1 MIVLWILLG
10 LIALLFL
17 LLCIPVRFDLNYN
30 GEATVFIRYLFLK
43 YRVLPAPEK
52 KPESKKEKKPSEKE
66 SEEKAKE
73 KKPNPLLQQVKKY
86 KEAEGLTGLLTLA
99 KDLLKATGTRFG
111 KLLKHIKLKDF
122 DLYVL
127 VGGEKD
133 AAEIAVL
140 YGEVCAG
147 VYPAVSAL
155 LGLTNCKS
163 PHGRVSVDLDYSAK
177 EPKVLCTASG
187 AVRPLFVVH
196 HGVQFILRT
205 ILPFYNKF
213 QSAGKPAVK
222 SAAPAANKKER
233 TT

>member
-10 LIALLFL
+10 LIALIFL

-43 YRVLPAPEK
+43 YRVLPAPEPK
-52 KPESKKEKKPSEKE
+52 
-66 SEEKAKE
+66 KE

-127 VGGEKD
+127 VGGGED
-133 AAEIAVL
+133 AAEIAIL

-147 VYPAVSAL
+147 VYPAVSVL

>member
-10 LIALLFL
+10 LIALIFL

-43 YRVLPAPEK
+43 YRVLPTP
-52 KPESKKEKKPSEKE
+52 
-66 SEEKAKE
+66 E
-73 KKPNPLLQQVKKY
+73 KKPNPLLRQVKKY

-127 VGGEKD
+127 VGGGED
-133 AAEIAVL
+133 AAEMAVL

-147 VYPAVSAL
+147 VYPAVSVL

-163 PHGRVSVDLDYSAK
+163 PHGRVSVDLDYSVK

>member
-10 LIALLFL
+10 LIALIFL

-43 YRVLPAPEK
+43 YRVLPAPE
-52 KPESKKEKKPSEKE
+52 PIKEKKPSEKK

-99 KDLLKATGTRFG
+99 QDLLKATGTRFG

-163 PHGRVSVDLDYSAK
+163 PHGRVSVDLDYSVK

>member
-10 LIALLFL
+10 LIALIFL

-52 KPESKKEKKPSEKE
+52 KP
-66 SEEKAKE
+66 
-73 KKPNPLLQQVKKY
+73 NPLLRQVKKY

-127 VGGEKD
+127 VGGGED
-133 AAEIAVL
+133 AAEMAVL

-147 VYPAVSAL
+147 VYPAVSVL

-163 PHGRVSVDLDYSAK
+163 PHGRVSVDLDYSVK

>member
-10 LIALLFL
+10 LIALIFL

-30 GEATVFIRYLFLK
+30 GETTVFIRYLFLK

-73 KKPNPLLQQVKKY
+73 KKPNPLLRQVKKY

-127 VGGEKD
+127 VGGGKD
-133 AAEIAVL
+133 AAEIA
-140 YGEVCAG
+140 
-147 VYPAVSAL
+147 
-155 LGLTNCKS
+155 GLC
-163 PHGRVSVDLDYSAK
+163 
-177 EPKVLCTASG
+177 
-187 AVRPLFVVH
+187 
-196 HGVQFILRT
+196 
-205 ILPFYNKF
+205 
-213 QSAGKPAVK
+213 
-222 SAAPAANKKER
+222 SAAGSPSAAV
-233 TT
+233 

>member
-1 MIVLWILLG
+1 
-10 LIALLFL
+10 
-17 LLCIPVRFDLNYN
+17 
-30 GEATVFIRYLFLK
+30 
-43 YRVLPAPEK
+43 PE
-52 KPESKKEKKPSEKE
+52 PIKETKPSENQ

-73 KKPNPLLQQVKKY
+73 KTSKPLLPQVKKY

-127 VGGEKD
+127 VGGGKD
-133 AAEIAVL
+133 AAEIAIL

-147 VYPAVSAL
+147 VYPAVSVL

-163 PHGRVSVDLDYSAK
+163 PHGRVSVDLDYSVK

>member
-10 LIALLFL
+10 FIALLFL
-17 LLCIPVRFDLNYN
+17 LLCIPVQFDLNYN

-43 YRVLPAPEK
+43 YRVLPAPE
-52 KPESKKEKKPSEKE
+52 PKKEKKPSEKK
-66 SEEKAKE
+66 SEEKAEE

-127 VGGEKD
+127 VGGGKD
-133 AAEIAVL
+133 AAEMAIL

-147 VYPAVSAL
+147 VYPAVSVL

-163 PHGRVSVDLDYSAK
+163 PHGRVSVDLDYSVK

-187 AVRPLFVVH
+187 AVCPLFVVH

>member
-1 MIVLWILLG
+1 MIILWILLG
-10 LIALLFL
+10 LIALIFL

-30 GEATVFIRYLFLK
+30 GETTVFARYLFFK

-52 KPESKKEKKPSEKE
+52 KPEPKKEKKPSEKK
-66 SEEKAKE
+66 SEEKTDE

-86 KEAEGLTGLLTLA
+86 KEAEGLSGLLTLA

-127 VGGEKD
+127 VGGED
-133 AAEIAVL
+133 AAETAML

-147 VYPAVSAL
+147 VYPAVSVL
-155 LGLTNCKS
+155 LSLTNCKP
-163 PHGRVSVDLDYSAK
+163 PHGRVSVDLDYSVK
-177 EPKVLCTASG
+177 EPKILCTARG

-196 HGVQFILRT
+196 HGVQYLLRT
-205 ILPFYNKF
+205 LLPFYQKF
-213 QSAGKPAVK
+213 QNAGKPAAK
-222 SAAPAANKKER
+222 PAAPAANKKER

>member
-10 LIALLFL
+10 LIALIFL

-30 GEATVFIRYLFLK
+30 GETTVFIRYLFLK

-73 KKPNPLLQQVKKY
+73 KKPNPLLRQVKKY

-127 VGGEKD
+127 VGGGKD
-133 AAEIAVL
+133 VPPKCTVRRGVCGRVPGCVGLARLNKLQVAAWMCFRRSRLQRKGTEGFMYGKRRGASAVRRASRCAVYTAHDIAVL
-140 YGEVCAG
+140 
-147 VYPAVSAL
+147 
-155 LGLTNCKS
+155 
-163 PHGRVSVDLDYSAK
+163 
-177 EPKVLCTASG
+177 
-187 AVRPLFVVH
+187 
-196 HGVQFILRT
+196 Q
-205 ILPFYNKF
+205 
-213 QSAGKPAVK
+213 
-222 SAAPAANKKER
+222 
-233 TT
+233 

>member
-10 LIALLFL
+10 LIALIFL

-52 KPESKKEKKPSEKE
+52 KPEPKKEKKPSEKK
-66 SEEKAKE
+66 SEEQAKE

-127 VGGEKD
+127 VGGGED
-133 AAEIAVL
+133 AAEIAIL

-147 VYPAVSAL
+147 VYPAVSVL

-163 PHGRVSVDLDYSAK
+163 PHGRVSVDLDYSIK

>member
-10 LIALLFL
+10 LIVLIFL
-17 LLCIPVRFDLNYN
+17 LLCIPVRFNLNYN
-30 GEATVFIRYLFLK
+30 GEATVSMRYLFFK

-52 KPESKKEKKPSEKE
+52 KPKPKKEKKPSEKK

-73 KKPNPLLQQVKKY
+73 KKPNPLLRQVKKY
-86 KEAEGLTGLLTLA
+86 KEAEGLSGLLTLA
-99 KDLLKATGTRFG
+99 KDLLKATGTRFE

-122 DLYVL
+122 DLSVL
-127 VGGEKD
+127 VGGKD
-133 AAEIAVL
+133 AAEIAIL

-147 VYPAVSAL
+147 VYPAVSVL

-163 PHGRVSVDLDYSAK
+163 PHGRVSVDLDYSVK

-213 QSAGKPAVK
+213 QNVGKPAVK

>member
-1 MIVLWILLG
+1 M
-10 LIALLFL
+10 
-17 LLCIPVRFDLNYN
+17 
-30 GEATVFIRYLFLK
+30 
-43 YRVLPAPEK
+43 
-52 KPESKKEKKPSEKE
+52 
-66 SEEKAKE
+66 
-73 KKPNPLLQQVKKY
+73 KKY

-127 VGGEKD
+127 VGGGKD
-133 AAEIAVL
+133 AAEIAIL

-163 PHGRVSVDLDYSAK
+163 PHGRISVDLDYSVK

>member
-1 MIVLWILLG
+1 M
-10 LIALLFL
+10 
-17 LLCIPVRFDLNYN
+17 
-30 GEATVFIRYLFLK
+30 
-43 YRVLPAPEK
+43 
-52 KPESKKEKKPSEKE
+52 
-66 SEEKAKE
+66 
-73 KKPNPLLQQVKKY
+73 KKY
-86 KEAEGLTGLLTLA
+86 KEAEGLTGLLTLT

-133 AAEIAVL
+133 AAEIAIL

-147 VYPAVSAL
+147 VYPAVSVL
-155 LGLTNCKS
+155 LGLTNCKP
-163 PHGRVSVDLDYSAK
+163 PHGRVSVDLDYSVK

-213 QSAGKPAVK
+213 QNAGKPAVK
-222 SAAPAANKKER
+222 SAASAVNKRREQHE
-233 TT
+233 

>member
-10 LIALLFL
+10 LIALIFL

-30 GEATVFIRYLFLK
+30 GETTVFIRYLFLK

-73 KKPNPLLQQVKKY
+73 KKPNPLLRQVKKY

-127 VGGEKD
+127 VGGGKD
-133 AAEIAVL
+133 AAEIAIL
-140 YGEVCAG
+140 YGEVPGC
-147 VYPAVSAL
+147 V
-155 LGLTNCKS
+155 GLARLNKLQVAAWMCFRRSRLQRKGTEGFMYGKRR
-163 PHGRVSVDLDYSAK
+163 G
-177 EPKVLCTASG
+177 AS
-187 AVRPLFVVH
+187 AVR
-196 HGVQFILRT
+196 RA
-205 ILPFYNKF
+205 
-213 QSAGKPAVK
+213 SRCAVYT
-222 SAAPAANKKER
+222 AHDIAVLQ
-233 TT
+233 

>member
-52 KPESKKEKKPSEKE
+52 KPEPKKEKKPSEKK
-66 SEEKAKE
+66 SEEQAEE
-73 KKPNPLLQQVKKY
+73 KKPNPLLQQVKK
-86 KEAEGLTGLLTLA
+86 GLTGLLTLA

-127 VGGEKD
+127 VGGGKD
-133 AAEIAVL
+133 AAEIAIL

-147 VYPAVSAL
+147 VYPAVSVL

-163 PHGRVSVDLDYSAK
+163 PHGRVSVDLDYSVK

-213 QSAGKPAVK
+213 QNVGKPAVK

>member
-1 MIVLWILLG
+1 
-10 LIALLFL
+10 
-17 LLCIPVRFDLNYN
+17 
-30 GEATVFIRYLFLK
+30 
-43 YRVLPAPEK
+43 
-52 KPESKKEKKPSEKE
+52 
-66 SEEKAKE
+66 
-73 KKPNPLLQQVKKY
+73 
-86 KEAEGLTGLLTLA
+86 
-99 KDLLKATGTRFG
+99 
-111 KLLKHIKLKDF
+111 
-122 DLYVL
+122 
-127 VGGEKD
+127 
-133 AAEIAVL
+133 
-140 YGEVCAG
+140 
-147 VYPAVSAL
+147 VSVL